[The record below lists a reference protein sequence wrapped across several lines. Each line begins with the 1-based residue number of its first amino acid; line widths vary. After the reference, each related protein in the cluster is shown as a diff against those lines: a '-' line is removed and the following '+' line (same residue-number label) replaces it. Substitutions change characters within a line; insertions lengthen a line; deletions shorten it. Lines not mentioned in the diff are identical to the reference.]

1 MMNVT
6 IWHLLLLL
14 VNMALIACCVIGN
27 SKHYSTKRENTE
39 DRFCVYLPNFIGTL
53 FMVLVAILSLRVLV
67 GLFGV
72 DRNGNRDP
80 IGFCIGMAAFG
91 FLCLLYYIKV
101 LRWYVVVTKTDIT
114 IHYMLRPSRSFPIR
128 EIISVKRKV
137 VGNEYTSEQLTI
149 RSSSGIR
156 LSVDTAMISYEHFY
170 EMILQNVP
178 ESRRSGW

>member
-27 SKHYSTKRENTE
+27 SKHYSTKREN
-39 DRFCVYLPNFIGTL
+39 
-53 FMVLVAILSLRVLV
+53 
-67 GLFGV
+67 
-72 DRNGNRDP
+72 
-80 IGFCIGMAAFG
+80 
-91 FLCLLYYIKV
+91 
-101 LRWYVVVTKTDIT
+101 
-114 IHYMLRPSRSFPIR
+114 
-128 EIISVKRKV
+128 
-137 VGNEYTSEQLTI
+137 TSEQLTI